1 MANWAQ
7 VGYRIEGKQKDPR
20 RHMSF
25 SENLTRVKESHLMS
39 FLPRIGKVTSHGLWE
54 KTSRIT
60 ISEVSS
66 KVVK

>member
-1 MANWAQ
+1 MTNWAQ
-7 VGYRIEGKQKDPR
+7 VGYRIEGKQKDLQEIYELFGEFDKGER
-20 RHMSF
+20 
-25 SENLTRVKESHLMS
+25 KHLMS

-54 KTSRIT
+54 KTPRIT

>member
-1 MANWAQ
+1 MSNWAT
-7 VGYRIEGKQKDPR
+7 VGYRIEGKQKDLQEIYEL
-20 RHMSF
+20 
-25 SENLTRVKESHLMS
+25 SESLTRVKESHLMS